1 MLGPAK
7 ERTSGLF
14 LYFTS
19 FLHIT
24 QQPANKKAVKKGD
37 LSSPWRENPNR
48 RKSVGD
54 ESPNGPVRGSFSYI
68 FALVSLRLGIE
79 YICGQSQYLRRLLWL
94 QNSFESTMPRPIA
107 GKKALF

>member
-1 MLGPAK
+1 MNSGDKDAIEAIISHNGAK
-7 ERTSGLF
+7 IHT
-14 LYFTS
+14 
-19 FLHIT
+19 
-24 QQPANKKAVKKGD
+24 N

-54 ESPNGPVRGSFSYI
+54 ESPNGPVSGSFSYI
-68 FALVSLRLGIE
+68 FALVSLHLGIE

-94 QNSFESTMPRPIA
+94 QNSFESTTPRPIA